1 MFQFED
7 ALLSLFESFRSNFSE
22 IDPTSQ
28 VYVSVG
34 RSFEDIASET
44 IYGDVSM
51 LAIGFSVVY
60 AYVIVM
66 LGKFNCIEA
75 RVRAA
80 AAESLDHLF

>member
-1 MFQFED
+1 MLD
-7 ALLSLFESFRSNFSE
+7 SFRSNFSE
-22 IDPTSQ
+22 IDPTSEM
-28 VYVSVG
+28 YISVG

-51 LAIGFSVVY
+51 LTIGFSIVY

-75 RVRAA
+75 RVRNF
-80 AAESLDHLF
+80 SPQKSTL

>member
-1 MFQFED
+1 MLD
-7 ALLSLFESFRSNFSE
+7 SFRSNFSE
-22 IDPTSQ
+22 IDPTSEM
-28 VYVSVG
+28 YISVG

-51 LAIGFSVVY
+51 LTIGFSIVY

-75 RVRAA
+75 RVRNF
-80 AAESLDHLF
+80 SQQKSTM